1 MEYLYIDRTLE
12 TLRALGREVKPE
24 DVERL
29 SPLGHDHINY
39 LGKYSFALDETIRA
53 GAFLPLREIDEEEEG
68 EEADGR

>member
-1 MEYLYIDRTLE
+1 MERERLLWVQQNYVRPETISAANVRLVEFHTLE

-39 LGKYSFALDETIRA
+39 LGKYSFALD
-53 GAFLPLREIDEEEEG
+53 
-68 EEADGR
+68 